1 MKIVVG
7 VFLALAL
14 YGFCTAHIG
23 AGLVS
28 LFCAGFFRW
37 AFKSMESRSGI
48 TPICP
53 KSTEEALDDYCC
65 ECCGSDSPV

>member
-1 MKIVVG
+1 MIVIL

-23 AGLVS
+23 AGLIS

-37 AFKSMESRSGI
+37 AIKSMDSRSKI
-48 TPICP
+48 KPACP
-53 KSTEEALDDYCC
+53 KSTTEALDDYCC